1 MTRLD
6 QEERY
11 QIYAMKRAGFSQK
24 AIADELGRNSSTIC
38 REIKRNTGE
47 RGYRPKQAHEMAIA
61 REANKPKSKKVSA
74 ALLFKINEKLQL
86 DWSPEQIFGYYQNQG
101 EKMLS
106 HESIYQYIWRDKAEG
121 GLLYKHLRR
130 ACKSKKVYG
139 KRDLRG
145 HIKNRVSIDE
155 RPPEVNEKKEFGHWE
170 IDLMVGSHH
179 KGFLVTAV
187 ERKTKHTLVGFS
199 QKKDADSVK
208 KELISMFKPI
218 KECVKTITADN
229 GKEFAGH
236 EDVARV
242 IEAGYYFAH
251 PYRSCERG
259 LNENTNGLIRQY
271 FPKGK
276 DLRGVTKNELQK
288 IMSRLN
294 NRPRKTLDYKLPKIL
309 CKLERS
315 KIALVA

>member
-1 MTRLD
+1 MKRLD

-38 REIKRNTGE
+38 RELKRNTGE
-47 RGYRPKQAHEMAIA
+47 RGYRPKQAHEKAIA
-61 REANKPKSKKVSA
+61 RAVNKPKSRKLSSS
-74 ALLFKINEKLQL
+74 LLFKINQKLED

-155 RPPEVNEKKEFGHWE
+155 RPPEVNERKEFGH
-170 IDLMVGSHH
+170 
-179 KGFLVTAV
+179 F
-187 ERKTKHTLVGFS
+187 
-199 QKKDADSVK
+199 
-208 KELISMFKPI
+208 
-218 KECVKTITADN
+218 
-229 GKEFAGH
+229 
-236 EDVARV
+236 
-242 IEAGYYFAH
+242 
-251 PYRSCERG
+251 
-259 LNENTNGLIRQY
+259 
-271 FPKGK
+271 
-276 DLRGVTKNELQK
+276 
-288 IMSRLN
+288 SRLQ
-294 NRPRKTLDYKLPKIL
+294 
-309 CKLERS
+309 S
-315 KIALVA
+315 KKRCG

>member
-11 QIYAMKRAGFSQK
+11 HIYAMKRAGFSQK

-38 REIKRNTGE
+38 RELKRNTGKK
-47 RGYRPKQAHEMAIA
+47 GYRPKQAHEMAIA
-61 REANKPKSKKVSA
+61 REANKPKSRKLSSS
-74 ALLFKINEKLQL
+74 LLFKINQKLED
-86 DWSPEQIFGYYQNQG
+86 DWSPEPIFG
-101 EKMLS
+101 
-106 HESIYQYIWRDKAEG
+106 
-121 GLLYKHLRR
+121 
-130 ACKSKKVYG
+130 
-139 KRDLRG
+139 
-145 HIKNRVSIDE
+145 
-155 RPPEVNEKKEFGHWE
+155 
-170 IDLMVGSHH
+170 
-179 KGFLVTAV
+179 
-187 ERKTKHTLVGFS
+187 LVGFS

-236 EDVARV
+236 EDMARV
-242 IEAGYYFAH
+242 GHAK
-251 PYRSCERG
+251 
-259 LNENTNGLIRQY
+259 Y

-309 CKLERS
+309 FKLERS

>member
-1 MTRLD
+1 MKRLD

-24 AIADELGRNSSTIC
+24 TIADELMRSPSTIC

-47 RGYRPKQAHEMAIA
+47 RGYRPKQAHEKAIA
-61 REANKPKSKKVSA
+61 RALNKPKSRKLSSS
-74 ALLFKINEKLQL
+74 LLFKINQKLED

-130 ACKSKKVYG
+130 SGKSKKVYG

-271 FPKGK
+271 YPKGK
-276 DLRGVTKNELQK
+276 DLRGVTKNELKK

-309 CKLERS
+309 FKLERS

>member
-1 MTRLD
+1 
-6 QEERY
+6 
-11 QIYAMKRAGFSQK
+11 MKRAGFSQK

-38 REIKRNTGE
+38 RELKRNTGKK
-47 RGYRPKQAHEMAIA
+47 GYRPKQAHEMAIA

-155 RPPEVNEKKEFGHWE
+155 RPPEVNERKEFGHWE

-229 GKEFAGH
+229 GKEFAEH
-236 EDVARV
+236 EAVARV

-309 CKLERS
+309 FKLERS

>member
-1 MTRLD
+1 MKRLD

-38 REIKRNTGE
+38 RELKRNTGKK
-47 RGYRPKQAHEMAIA
+47 GYRPKQAHEMAIA

-155 RPPEVNEKKEFGHWE
+155 RPPEVNERKEFGHWE

-309 CKLERS
+309 FKLERS

>member
-1 MTRLD
+1 MKRLD

-24 AIADELGRNSSTIC
+24 
-38 REIKRNTGE
+38 
-47 RGYRPKQAHEMAIA
+47 AIA

-155 RPPEVNEKKEFGHWE
+155 RPPEVDEKKEFGHWE

-229 GKEFAGH
+229 GKEYAEH
-236 EDVARV
+236 D
-242 IEAGYYFAH
+242 
-251 PYRSCERG
+251 
-259 LNENTNGLIRQY
+259 NEPIKQSA
-271 FPKGK
+271 
-276 DLRGVTKNELQK
+276 TKNFRLQITK
-288 IMSRLN
+288 NI
-294 NRPRKTLDYKLPKIL
+294 I
-309 CKLERS
+309 
-315 KIALVA
+315 